1 MKPRVLF
8 VSGREASYMRNRVI
22 LSALRMEFDVAVVS
36 GKMPTTV
43 GRTIAG
49 LAHFVASRP
58 KYDLGFVGF
67 YGQPLAVALSRI
79 QRKPL
84 ILDAYVSTFDTL
96 CQDRRWF
103 RPQSPIGRIAFWLDQ
118 QACRVSARVVT
129 DTQAHA
135 EYFAEIFRVPHS
147 KLMSVYVGCDQQL
160 FTPRP
165 ETSIRSGGFEVFY
178 YGAFLP
184 LHGTEIIVQAAHL
197 LRHRPDIHFTIGGDG
212 PRRTAVEQMV
222 TDLALDTVDLVGWIP
237 LAGLPGYIARASLC
251 LGGHFSKVPKAARVI
266 STKTYQFL
274 AMRKAAV
281 VGDNP
286 ATRELLSHGK
296 HAWMVTMGDPAALAE
311 AIERLVNDTALRDQI
326 AAGGYDLFRQRLST
340 PAIATQL
347 ASAIQEVLCTSVL

>member
-8 VSGREASYMRNRVI
+8 VSGREAGYMRNRVI
-22 LSALRMEFDVAVVS
+22 LAALRMEFDVTVVC
-36 GKMPTTV
+36 GKVPTTV
-43 GRTIAG
+43 GRTLASLARFLAG
-49 LAHFVASRP
+49 RP

-67 YGQPLAVALSRI
+67 YGQPLAIALSRM

-103 RPQSPIGRIAFWLDQ
+103 RPHSPVGRIAFWLDQ

-129 DTQAHA
+129 DTHTHA
-135 EYFAEIFRVPHS
+135 EYFAEIFSVPPG
-147 KLMSVYVGCDQQL
+147 KLVPVYVGCDQKL

-165 ETSIRSGGFEVFY
+165 ETGSRSGGFEVFY

-212 PRRTAVEQMV
+212 PRRPAVEQMV
-222 TDLALDTVDLVGWIP
+222 TGLALDTVDLVGWIP
-237 LAGLPGYIARASLC
+237 LANLPSHIARASLC
-251 LGGHFSKVPKAARVI
+251 LGGHFSTVPKAARVI

-274 AMRKAAV
+274 AMRRATV

-286 ATRELLSHGK
+286 ATRELLSHGN
-296 HAWMVTMGDPAALAE
+296 HAWTVSMGDPAALAE
-311 AIERLVNDTALRDQI
+311 AIETLANDSALRDRI
-326 AAGGYDLFRQRLST
+326 AAGGYDLFQQRLST
-340 PAIATQL
+340 PAIAAQL
-347 ASAIQEVLCTSVL
+347 ASAVQEVLCTSAS